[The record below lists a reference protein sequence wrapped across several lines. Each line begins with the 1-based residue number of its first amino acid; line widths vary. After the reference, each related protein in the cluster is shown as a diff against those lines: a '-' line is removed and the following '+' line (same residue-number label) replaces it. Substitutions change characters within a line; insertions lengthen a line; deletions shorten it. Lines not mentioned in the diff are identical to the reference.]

1 MVKAVGTKRQGADVA
16 TPTPAPA
23 PAPAPSRASS
33 RLAAKVAPS
42 APSKPALF
50 HPTTDLMP
58 ARRLSKKALE
68 EEEEKGE
75 EEDGS
80 DGDVIDEGVHVE
92 SESDDDDDD
101 DDEEKEDGDEDE
113 EEEEG
118 EEEDEEDEDD
128 EEDEEEEE
136 EVDEEEEGD
145 DESVSGSN
153 DDSSASGNDGERA
166 ASPGADKSTSNRGSS
181 ATASRAAAA
190 SAAPSRP
197 PKSKKPQKAKGAAA
211 ALPKDRG
218 VGAPSDDE
226 ELPPIVP
233 GDSSD
238 EDGPEHKSRVGNIP
252 LRWYK
257 DFDHVGY
264 DIDGNKIVRKLKAD
278 AIDEFIKKK
287 DDPEFWRTVY
297 DARNDEELRLNDD
310 EVRFLRRLQ
319 KNKFEQGY
327 DEYAPYQD
335 WFFPTRDE
343 MPDRRDLYLPKRRF
357 IPSKWE
363 NKKIVAL
370 VRAIRN
376 GNFKIKE
383 ELPERNYDLWLGTA
397 AEVGSKMGPRIEAPK
412 MKLPTHAES
421 YNPPSEYLLSQE
433 EQQQWKASHPD
444 DRKTNFL
451 PQKYS
456 ALRLTPAYPPLM
468 RERFERCLDLYLAPR
483 AIKKRMHVDPTDLLP
498 QLPSPEELKPFP
510 CRLGREYIGHKSVV
524 LCVDVHS
531 SGQYI
536 VTGSKDCTAKVR
548 VSSSALRSFCLTR
561 CRFGTS

>member
-1 MVKAVGTKRQGADVA
+1 V
-16 TPTPAPA
+16 
-23 PAPAPSRASS
+23 
-33 RLAAKVAPS
+33 
-42 APSKPALF
+42 
-50 HPTTDLMP
+50 
-58 ARRLSKKALE
+58 
-68 EEEEKGE
+68 
-75 EEDGS
+75 
-80 DGDVIDEGVHVE
+80 
-92 SESDDDDDD
+92 
-101 DDEEKEDGDEDE
+101 
-113 EEEEG
+113 
-118 EEEDEEDEDD
+118 
-128 EEDEEEEE
+128 
-136 EVDEEEEGD
+136 
-145 DESVSGSN
+145 
-153 DDSSASGNDGERA
+153 
-166 ASPGADKSTSNRGSS
+166 
-181 ATASRAAAA
+181 
-190 SAAPSRP
+190 
-197 PKSKKPQKAKGAAA
+197 
-211 ALPKDRG
+211 LPKDRG
-218 VGAPSDDE
+218 VGASSDE
-226 ELPPIVP
+226 EQLPPIVP

-297 DARNDEELRLNDD
+297 DVRNDEELRLSDD

-327 DEYAPYQD
+327 DEYAPYED

-343 MPDRRDLYLPKRRF
+343 MPDRRDMYLPKRRF

-376 GNFKIKE
+376 GNFKIKK
-383 ELPERNYDLWLGTA
+383 ELPERNYDLWLGAA
-397 AEVGSKMGPRIEAPK
+397 AEVGSKMGPRIQAPK

-421 YNPPSEYLLSQE
+421 YNPPPEYLLSEE
-433 EQQQWKASHPD
+433 EQKQWKEAHPD

-456 ALRLTPAYPPLM
+456 ALRLAPAYPPLM
-468 RERFERCLDLYLAPR
+468 RERFDRCLDLYLAPR
-483 AIKKRMHVDPTDLLP
+483 AVKKRMNVDPTDLLP

-510 CRLGREYIGHKSVV
+510 CRLGREYVGHNSVV
-524 LCVDVHS
+524 TCVDVHS

-536 VTGSKDCTAKVR
+536 VTGSKDCTAKVCYCCCC
-548 VSSSALRSFCLTR
+548 FCLELPNHFLPSF
-561 CRFGTS
+561 RFGT

>member
-1 MVKAVGTKRQGADVA
+1 M
-16 TPTPAPA
+16 
-23 PAPAPSRASS
+23 PSR
-33 RLAAKVAPS
+33 RN
-42 APSKPALF
+42 SKI
-50 HPTTDLMP
+50 
-58 ARRLSKKALE
+58 LE
-68 EEEEKGE
+68 DEDEEQHEK
-75 EEDGS
+75 DGS
-80 DGDVIDEGVHVE
+80 DGDVIDESAADHELQQFVDACE
-92 SESDDDDDD
+92 LDDD
-101 DDEEKEDGDEDE
+101 
-113 EEEEG
+113 
-118 EEEDEEDEDD
+118 EEDEEDEGG
-128 EEDEEEEE
+128 
-136 EVDEEEEGD
+136 EGD
-145 DESVSGSN
+145 CGSKEKENHDKVGGDHDSSEDGSLGECPESDHRSHKVSLKSVVPRESAATTI
-153 DDSSASGNDGERA
+153 DSSA
-166 ASPGADKSTSNRGSS
+166 ASDHMKPRH
-181 ATASRAAAA
+181 
-190 SAAPSRP
+190 
-197 PKSKKPQKAKGAAA
+197 PKRKPKKAKGAASV
-211 ALPKDRG
+211 LPKDRG
-218 VGAPSDDE
+218 VGASSDDE
-226 ELPPIVP
+226 ELPAIKP

-238 EDGPEHKSRVGNIP
+238 EEGPEHKSRVGNIP

-278 AIDEFIKKK
+278 AIDTFIKKK

-327 DEYAPYQD
+327 EEYAPYED

-343 MPDRRDLYLPKRRF
+343 MPDRRDMYLPKRRF

-383 ELPERNYDLWLGTA
+383 AAPERNYDLWLGTS

-421 YNPPSEYLLSQE
+421 YNPPAEYLLSPE
-433 EQQQWKASHPD
+433 EQQQWKAAHPD

-483 AIKKRMHVDPTDLLP
+483 AIKKRMQVDPTDLLP
-498 QLPSPEELKPFP
+498 QLPRPEELKPFP
-510 CRLGREYIGHKSVV
+510 CRLGREYVGHRSVV
-524 LCVDVHS
+524 TCVDVHCT
-531 SGQYI
+531 GQYI
-536 VTGSKDCTAKVR
+536 VTGSKDCTAKV
-548 VSSSALRSFCLTR
+548 LCLLLFCAAFHNLKR
-561 CRFGTS
+561 CLICRRFGM